1 MMINPRTLKI
11 VLGYGV
17 SLIEK
22 YTGVSLKQ
30 NKLTSI
36 YNYLQINSNLATSG
50 QPAAHQFNSIKAA
63 GYCKIINL
71 APPSAENS
79 IQDEANILA
88 RIGIDYVNIPVDLI
102 TRQTQDFQHFVSHMQ
117 CCKDQKIWVHCA
129 ANLRVSCFIF
139 KYRTAILG
147 RISHWLMLILKKFG
161 NPIKSG
167 HILSINQQLIS

>member
-1 MMINPRTLKI
+1 MIFKPRTLKT

-22 YTGVSLKQ
+22 YSGVSLKK

-36 YNYLQINSNLATSG
+36 YNYLQINPNLATSG

-71 APPSAENS
+71 APPDADNA

-88 RIGIDYVNIPVDLI
+88 NIGIDYINIPVDFSAPS
-102 TRQTQDFQHFVSHMQ
+102 TQDFQRFVKHMQ
-117 CCKDQKIWVHCA
+117 GPSDQKIWVHCA
-129 ANLRVSCFIF
+129 ANMRASCFIF

-147 RISHWLMLILKKFG
+147 V
-161 NPIKSG
+161 N
-167 HILSINQQLIS
+167 LSIAEADLKQIWRPNKVWKSFIDKPATG

>member
-1 MMINPRTLKI
+1 MIINPRTLKI
-11 VLGYGV
+11 VLGYGISV
-17 SLIEK
+17 IEK

-63 GYCKIINL
+63 GYSKIINL

-79 IQDEANILA
+79 VRNEANILA
-88 RIGIDYVNIPVDLI
+88 RIGIDYVNIAVDFNNP
-102 TRQTQDFQHFVSHMQ
+102 TDQDFQHFVSHMQ
-117 CCKDQKIWVHCA
+117 SHKDKKIWVHCA

-147 RISHWLMLILKKFG
+147 TNLIHAEADLRKIWQPNTVWKQFIAKPV
-161 NPIKSG
+161 N
-167 HILSINQQLIS
+167 H

>member
-1 MMINPRTLKI
+1 MTFNPRTLKI

-17 SLIEK
+17 SIVEK

-36 YNYLQINSNLATSG
+36 YNYLQINSDLATSG

-63 GYCKIINL
+63 GYSKIINL

-79 IQDEANILA
+79 VNDEANILA
-88 RIGIDYVNIPVDLI
+88 KIGIDYVNIAVDFNNP
-102 TRQTQDFQHFVSHMQ
+102 TDQDFQHFVSHIQ
-117 CCKDQKIWVHCA
+117 SHKDKKIWVHCA

-147 RISHWLMLILKKFG
+147 QDKLLAEADLKKIWQPNKVWTHFIDK
-161 NPIKSG
+161 PAAD
-167 HILSINQQLIS
+167 